1 MQFTYPSYSGDQ
13 ISRRDVGH
21 LQTEIDNRE
30 VPMPREIL
38 QSRGKDSVHV
48 QTQLSPC

>member
-30 VPMPREIL
+30 VPMSTEIL
-38 QSRGKDSVHV
+38 QSRGKDSVHA
-48 QTQLSPC
+48 QSRLSPC